1 MPDRAA
7 TPNRTDCQILGILQK
22 NARATL
28 AEIAEAAHLSV
39 SQTQRR
45 LKRLEEKGVIV
56 GYAAR
61 VDAAAVGLEVEA
73 YAEVTLK
80 KQDTGSVQRF
90 HSAVQEIPE
99 IIECHRVS
107 GDADYLLRVVAPDL
121 KGYSRLAQT
130 TIVAIPEVDR
140 LRSLIVFESF
150 KNTTEIPLTY
160 ATRT

>member
-1 MPDRAA
+1 MADHPPLSRADALILA
-7 TPNRTDCQILGILQK
+7 TLQK
-22 NARATL
+22 DARATL
-28 AEIAEAAHLSV
+28 AEVADAAHLSV

-45 LKRLEEKGVIV
+45 LKRLEKAGVIT

-61 VDAAAVGLEVEA
+61 VDTAAVGLEVEA
-73 YAEVTLK
+73 FAEVTLNR
-80 KQDTGSVQRF
+80 QDTKSVQRF
-90 HSAVQEIPE
+90 HDAVRAIPE

-150 KNTTEIPLTY
+150 KNTTEVPLTY
-160 ATRT
+160 AQTP

>member
-1 MPDRAA
+1 MVDRPVI
-7 TPNRTDCQILGILQK
+7 PNRADCQIIAILQK

-28 AEIAEAAHLSV
+28 AEIADAAHLSV

-45 LKRLEEKGVIV
+45 LKRLEEAGVIL
-56 GYAAR
+56 GYVAR
-61 VDAAAVGLEVEA
+61 VDATAVGLEVEA
-73 YAEVTLK
+73 YAEVTLNR
-80 KQDTGSVQRF
+80 QDTDSVQRF
-90 HSAVQEIPE
+90 HSAVQAIPE

-107 GDADYLLRVVAPDL
+107 GDADYLLRVVAADL

-150 KNTTEIPLTY
+150 KNTTEIPLNY
-160 ATRT
+160 ATRS

>member
-1 MPDRAA
+1 MTANSTLKPADS
-7 TPNRTDCQILGILQK
+7 QILQFLQR
-22 NARATL
+22 NGRATL

-45 LKRLEEKGVIV
+45 LRRLEEHGVIT

-61 VDAAAVGLEVEA
+61 VDPAMAGLEVEA
-73 YAEVTLK
+73 YAEVTLNR
-80 KQDTGSVQRF
+80 QDTDSVQRF
-90 HSAVQEIPE
+90 HDAVQAIPE

-160 ATRT
+160 VR

>member
-1 MPDRAA
+1 MPDSPSLSRAD
-7 TPNRTDCQILGILQK
+7 TRILRHLQQH
-22 NARATL
+22 ARATL
-28 AEIAEAAHLSV
+28 AEIAEAASLSV

-45 LKRLEEKGVIV
+45 LKRLEESGVIT

-73 YAEVTLK
+73 YVQVTLNR
-80 KQDTGSVQRF
+80 QDTDSVQSF
-90 HSAVQEIPE
+90 HTAVQSIPE

-130 TIVAIPEVDR
+130 TIVAIPQVDR

-150 KNTTEIPLTY
+150 KNTSEVPLSY
-160 ATRT
+160 ATIS